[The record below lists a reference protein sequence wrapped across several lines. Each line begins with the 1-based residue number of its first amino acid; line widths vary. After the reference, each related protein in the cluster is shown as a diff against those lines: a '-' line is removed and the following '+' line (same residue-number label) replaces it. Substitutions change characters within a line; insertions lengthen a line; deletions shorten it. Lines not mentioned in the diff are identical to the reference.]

1 MTANNINTAL
11 YWPRAII
18 LVDMNAFFASVDQ
31 HDYPELKGRP
41 IAVTNGT
48 AGTCIITSSYE
59 ARSYGIK
66 TGTRLREAFQLC
78 PDLVVVPSH
87 PQRYADV
94 SRRIMESLICFTP
107 DVEIFSI
114 DEAFLDV
121 THCQQLFGSPEKI
134 GQMIQQ
140 KIFEVSGL
148 LCSIGISGDKTTA
161 KYAAKIKK
169 PNGFTVIPPWE
180 SEERLKHVPVSA
192 LCGIGGGITA
202 FLAKYGVH
210 TCGQMKQI
218 PISILGKR
226 FGNLGRRI
234 WWMCQGKDPEKVH
247 TIIQD
252 PKSMGHGKV
261 LPPNTKN
268 KEVIL
273 TYFYHMCVKLG
284 RRLRQHN
291 FHAQHFYIGW
301 KNYSLGW
308 VGEKCSLPCPSADSK
323 AFYELS
329 KNLCEKLWHG
339 EGIYQV
345 QVTALDP
352 QRPYCQKDLFTD
364 YTKTNVRDKLYQ
376 TIDNIND
383 KYGSY
388 TMIPAPL
395 LRRATNM
402 NNVIS
407 PAWKPEGHRQTI

>member
-1 MTANNINTAL
+1 MNANNINNAL

-18 LVDMNAFFASVDQ
+18 LVDMNAFFASVEQ

-41 IAVTNGT
+41 VAITNGT
-48 AGTCIITSSYE
+48 AGTCIITCSYE
-59 ARSYGIK
+59 ARSYGIQ
-66 TGTRLREAFQLC
+66 TGTRLREAFLLC
-78 PDLVVVPSH
+78 PHLIVVPSH
-87 PQRYADV
+87 PKRYAEV
-94 SRRIMESLICFTP
+94 SRNIMHALSSFTP

-121 THCQQLFGSPEKI
+121 THCQQLFGSPETI
-134 GQMIQQ
+134 GKMIKQ

-169 PNGFTVIPPWE
+169 PNGLVVIPPWK
-180 SEERLKHVPVSA
+180 SEETLQYVPVSK
-192 LCGIGGGITA
+192 LCGIGIGITA

-210 TCGQMKQI
+210 TCGQMKHI

-234 WWMCQGKDPEKVH
+234 WFMCQGKDPDKIH
-247 TIIQD
+247 STIQD

-273 TYFYHMCVKLG
+273 IYFYHMCVKLG
-284 RRLRQHN
+284 TRLRRHD

-301 KNYSLGW
+301 KNYSFGW
-308 VGEKCSLPCPSADSK
+308 VGEKCALPYPCADSK
-323 AFYELS
+323 YFYELS
-329 KNLCEKLWHG
+329 KNLLEKLWHG
-339 EGIYQV
+339 EGIYQI

-352 QRPYCQKDLFTD
+352 QKPYCQKNLFTD
-364 YTKTNVRDKLYQ
+364 YTKTNVRDWSCPQ
-376 TIDNIND
+376 
-383 KYGSY
+383 
-388 TMIPAPL
+388 
-395 LRRATNM
+395 
-402 NNVIS
+402 
-407 PAWKPEGHRQTI
+407 